1 MLTCETF
8 YRAAYRYWKANMV
21 WLISQELETLTQE
34 NFRQERKRPAFL
46 QGWRDGTEGRKKR
59 DIEGSEESQRTR
71 AIS

>member
-1 MLTCETF
+1 MLTCETL

-46 QGWRDGTEGRKKR
+46 QGLRDRSRREK
-59 DIEGSEESQRTR
+59 EERY
-71 AIS
+71 